1 MQPFIE
7 IAAPRVAPLRRRLRL
22 GFATALAAGLLAGC
36 AAGGPHA
43 DKMAANARA
52 ELGGGHADKA
62 VALAEKAVMSDP
74 RNGAYRMLLGNSYL
88 RAGRFESARQAYD
101 EAMELGE
108 DSGKAAL
115 SLALAEIGMGRGNE
129 AVDTLNSYR
138 DAIPVEDYGLA
149 LALAGHT
156 GEGIELM
163 GNALRTTGTNPKIR
177 QNLAFAL
184 ALHGQWKEARVMASF
199 DVPADQLDARIQQ
212 WAMMGDPDDVR
223 RRVAS
228 LIGAPV
234 RDDAGQPAALALAN
248 FPEAAQ
254 LADAAAAK
262 ADAPKAGNAA
272 AAPALAKA
280 AVEELPALDSA
291 PAPRVADA
299 STQPRP
305 TQLAMI
311 DAPASTAAPVA
322 VIQPQARPYRVAAA
336 VARPAARPATQP
348 EAKPAAKLAA
358 KLTVRPTVA
367 PGTHLVQLGAFSTSD
382 GARRAW
388 RHFTSR
394 NPALAGYRNVTTEV
408 TVNGRHFWRVQA
420 AGFVGQASA
429 ATLCRSV
436 KARGGACLVM
446 AAPRVAPPQQ
456 GRTTET
462 RLARMR

>member
-1 MQPFIE
+1 MQPSIDFT
-7 IAAPRVAPLRRRLRL
+7 APRAAPLRRRLRMGL
-22 GFATALAAGLLAGC
+22 ATALAAGLLAGC

-43 DKMAANARA
+43 DKIAANARA

-62 VALAEKAVMSDP
+62 VALAEKAVLSDP
-74 RNGAYRMLLGNSYL
+74 RNGAYRLLLGNSYL

-129 AVDTLNSYR
+129 AIDTLNSYR

-149 LALAGHT
+149 LALAGRT
-156 GEGIELM
+156 GEGIEM
-163 GNALRTTGTNPKIR
+163 MANALRTSGTNPKIR

-184 ALHGQWKEARVMASF
+184 ALHGEWKEARVMASF

-212 WAMMGDPDDVR
+212 WAAMGNPEDVR
-223 RRVAS
+223 LRVAS

-234 RDDAGQPAALALAN
+234 REDAGQPTALALAN
-248 FPEAAQ
+248 FPETAQ

-262 ADAPKAGNAA
+262 AETPKAGNAG
-272 AAPALAKA
+272 AAPTLAKA
-280 AVEELPALDSA
+280 AVEELPALDTA

-305 TQLAMI
+305 AQLAMI
-311 DAPASTAAPVA
+311 DAPAAKAAPVA
-322 VIQPQARPYRVAAA
+322 VIQPQAQPYRIAAA
-336 VARPAARPATQP
+336 VTHPAVRPSARPV
-348 EAKPAAKLAA
+348 AKPATRLA
-358 KLTVRPTVA
+358 VRPTVA

-388 RHFTSR
+388 RHFASR
-394 NPALAGYRNVTTEV
+394 NPPLAGYRNVTTEV

-456 GRTTET
+456 GRPTDT
-462 RLARMR
+462 RLARLR

>member
-1 MQPFIE
+1 MQPSIDFT
-7 IAAPRVAPLRRRLRL
+7 APCAAPLRRRLRMGL
-22 GFATALAAGLLAGC
+22 ATALAAGLLAGC

-43 DKMAANARA
+43 DKIAANARA

-62 VALAEKAVMSDP
+62 VALAEKAVLSDP
-74 RNGAYRMLLGNSYL
+74 RNGAYRLLLGNSYL

-115 SLALAEIGMGRGNE
+115 SLALAEIGMGRSNE

-149 LALAGHT
+149 LALAGRT

-163 GNALRTTGTNPKIR
+163 GNALRTSGTNPKIR

-184 ALHGQWKEARVMASF
+184 ALHGEWKEARVMASL
-199 DVPADQLDARIQQ
+199 DVPADQLDARLQQ
-212 WAMMGDPDDVR
+212 WAAIGNPDVR

-234 RDDAGQPAALALAN
+234 REDAGQPTALALAN
-248 FPEAAQ
+248 FPETAQ
-254 LADAAAAK
+254 LAAAAAAK
-262 ADAPKAGNAA
+262 AETPKAGNAG

-280 AVEELPALDSA
+280 AVEELPALDTA

-305 TQLAMI
+305 AQLAMI
-311 DAPASTAAPVA
+311 DAPAAKTAPVA
-322 VIQPQARPYRVAAA
+322 VIQPQARPYRIAAAA
-336 VARPAARPATQP
+336 VRPSARPV
-348 EAKPAAKLAA
+348 AKPVAMSAAKLAM
-358 KLTVRPTVA
+358 RPTVA
-367 PGTHLVQLGAFSTSD
+367 PGTHLVQLGAFSTAD

-394 NPALAGYRNVTTEV
+394 NPALASYRNVTTQV
-408 TVNGRHFWRVQA
+408 TVNGRRFWRVQA

-446 AAPRVAPPQQ
+446 AAPRVAPPQP
-456 GRTTET
+456 GRTTDT
-462 RLARMR
+462 RLARLR

>member
-1 MQPFIE
+1 MQPSIDFT
-7 IAAPRVAPLRRRLRL
+7 APCAAPLRRRLRMGL
-22 GFATALAAGLLAGC
+22 ATALAAGLLAGC

-43 DKMAANARA
+43 DKIAANARA
-52 ELGGGHADKA
+52 ELGSGHADKA
-62 VALAEKAVMSDP
+62 VALAEKAVLSDP
-74 RNGAYRMLLGNSYL
+74 RNGAYRLLLGNSYL

-115 SLALAEIGMGRGNE
+115 SLALAEIGMGRSNE

-149 LALAGHT
+149 LALAGRT

-163 GNALRTTGTNPKIR
+163 GNALRTSGTNPKIR

-184 ALHGQWKEARVMASF
+184 ALHGEWKEARVMASF

-212 WAMMGDPDDVR
+212 WAAIGNPEDVR

-234 RDDAGQPAALALAN
+234 REDAGQPTALALAN
-248 FPEAAQ
+248 FPETAQ
-254 LADAAAAK
+254 LAAAAAAK
-262 ADAPKAGNAA
+262 AETPKAGDAG

-280 AVEELPALDSA
+280 AVEELPALDTA

-305 TQLAMI
+305 AQLAMI
-311 DAPASTAAPVA
+311 DAPAAKTAPVA
-322 VIQPQARPYRVAAA
+322 VIQPQARAYRIAAA
-336 VARPAARPATQP
+336 AARPSARPAAKPVAMSA
-348 EAKPAAKLAA
+348 AKPA
-358 KLTVRPTVA
+358 VRPTVA
-367 PGTHLVQLGAFSTSD
+367 PGTHLVQLGAFSTAD

-394 NPALAGYRNVTTEV
+394 NPALASYRNVTTQV
-408 TVNGRHFWRVQA
+408 TVNGRRFWRVQA

-436 KARGGACLVM
+436 KAHGGACLVM
-446 AAPRVAPPQQ
+446 AAPRVAPPQP
-456 GRTTET
+456 GRTTDT
-462 RLARMR
+462 RLARLR